1 MKQLYARMPGPPVV
15 KVVSL
20 IVLLIVLLVLLFVLF
35 EWAGGI
41 LDDGGTIGFFA
52 IAKWDVR

>member
-15 KVVSL
+15 KVATLV
-20 IVLLIVLLVLLFVLF
+20 VLVVVVLTLLVVLF

-41 LDDGGTIGFFA
+41 LDDGGTIG
-52 IAKWDVR
+52 